1 LGYVHKIG
9 VNIKKIVSFGCSYVR
24 HSFDNEN
31 TERQYRGI
39 HTINHNND
47 KYNHYIQFMPETETN
62 FTIELGEM
70 LGVDTENYARGG
82 SGVRSLSNKVIQ
94 YLNNNKVEDTF
105 IIMGIS
111 DFSRFDFANTNIND
125 KCPKLPI
132 EDYVEYYDEDSVVF
146 EIRGILKMLSCYLKS
161 KNIPHLFINTLNR
174 DYVISDVVDTL
185 QFPSG
190 TEFWC
195 EHIKSYDS
203 TYRLEHP
210 NIDDHIKL
218 SQIIYKK
225 IKEKA

>member
-1 LGYVHKIG
+1 MDKIT
-9 VNIKKIVSFGCSYVR
+9 KIVSFGCSFVR
-24 HSFDNEN
+24 HSHDNESKA
-31 TERQYRGI
+31 RQNCGI

-47 KYNHYIQFMPETETN
+47 KYNHYISSMPETETN
-62 FTIELGEM
+62 FTLELGEM
-70 LGVDTENYARGG
+70 LGVDTENHAIGG

-94 YLNNNKVEDTF
+94 YLDNNKVEDTF

-111 DFSRFDFANTNIND
+111 DFSRFEFASANIND
-125 KCPKLPI
+125 KCVKLPI
-132 EDYVEYYDEDSVVF
+132 EIYALYYDEDSVVF

-161 KNIPHLFINTLNR
+161 KNIPHLFINTLNS

-190 TEFWC
+190 TEFWS

-210 NIDDHIKL
+210 NIDDHKKL
-218 SQIIYKK
+218 AEIIC
-225 IKEKA
+225 KEYFNG